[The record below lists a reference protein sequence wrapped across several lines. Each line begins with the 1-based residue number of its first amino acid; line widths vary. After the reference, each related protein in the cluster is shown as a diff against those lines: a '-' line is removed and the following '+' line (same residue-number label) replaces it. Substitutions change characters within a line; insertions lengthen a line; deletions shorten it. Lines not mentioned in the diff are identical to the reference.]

1 MWLFFYGLEICDKDY
16 VKCFYNNKCDFKFL
30 WNIGVYDEGGDLF
43 FFVWINLLLLV
54 KCVVIGWCLSIIWD
68 VEVFLLL
75 YGVNIWLW

>member
-43 FFVWINLLLLV
+43 FFVWI
-54 KCVVIGWCLSIIWD
+54 
-68 VEVFLLL
+68 L
-75 YGVNIWLW
+75 Y